1 MDLACIVEQNWRK
14 NVFEPDRREAQSRA
28 GALIITIWGHLGLD
42 GIVSN
47 GVNCR
52 EFSAG
57 ENGGFTKVST
67 GGTKAGLWSRDGGQK
82 DIDPETQSIN
92 GL

>member
-1 MDLACIVEQNWRK
+1 
-14 NVFEPDRREAQSRA
+14 
-28 GALIITIWGHLGLD
+28 LGLD

-52 EFSAG
+52 EFFAG
-57 ENGGFTKVST
+57 ENGGFTKVSA
-67 GGTKAGLWSRDGGQK
+67 GGTEAGLWSRDGGQK
-82 DIDPETQSIN
+82 NIDPETQTIN